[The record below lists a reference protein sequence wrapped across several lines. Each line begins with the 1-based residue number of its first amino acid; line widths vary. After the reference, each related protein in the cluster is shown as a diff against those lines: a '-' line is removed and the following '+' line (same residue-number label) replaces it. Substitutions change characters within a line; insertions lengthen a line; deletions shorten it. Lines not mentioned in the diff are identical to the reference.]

1 MADDQ
6 RRNDERHAQNTE
18 KLDSILDEVRQVKQD
33 VREQNGRVNRL
44 EAFRDEHIERHAQ
57 NTEKLDSILDEVR
70 QVKQDVREQNGRVNR
85 LEAFRDEHIAVTA
98 ERTKVF
104 MKLTQTIDG
113 MCKEQERVAAELATT
128 KGEVKVR
135 SHITAWIANNSGAII
150 TGIIVGIVILVAKK
164 LGW

>member
-1 MADDQ
+1 MPDSLPHNADARTIGLFLQARMADDQ
-6 RRNDERHAQNTE
+6 RRND
-18 KLDSILDEVRQVKQD
+18 
-33 VREQNGRVNRL
+33 
-44 EAFRDEHIERHAQ
+44 ERHAQ